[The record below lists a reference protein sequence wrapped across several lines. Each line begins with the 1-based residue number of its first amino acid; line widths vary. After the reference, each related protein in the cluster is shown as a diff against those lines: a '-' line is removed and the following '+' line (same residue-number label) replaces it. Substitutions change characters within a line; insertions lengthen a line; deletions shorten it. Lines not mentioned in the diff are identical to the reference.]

1 MRLRTAIK
9 IIRHIEEPWR
19 YTHRSPRYT
28 REQVGKAWKIC
39 ERKWRDNRVPDLPD
53 EEQLEM
59 RGEILTQLLL
69 GGPMFGDGILQG
81 SVPDE
86 VLDEARTEMQKL
98 DQERYN
104 VASAG
109 LEET

>member
-19 YTHRSPRYT
+19 YTRSPRYT
-28 REQVGKAWKIC
+28 CEQVGKAWKIC
-39 ERKWRDNRVPDLPD
+39 ERKWRDSRVPDLPD
-53 EEQLEM
+53 EEQIEM

-69 GGPMFGDGILQG
+69 GGPMFGDGIFQG
-81 SVPDE
+81 SVPNE
-86 VLDEARTEMQKL
+86 VLDEARAEMQKL

-104 VASAG
+104 VVDAG